1 MFNGNDSS
9 VRLNDEIIIICFQ
22 IGRIFFYICFGSVS
36 YTHLDVYKRQAP
48 LRTVRGS
55 DFVVTVPFKLVVGVT
70 VVLSELEEPVEL
82 VLT

>member
-1 MFNGNDSS
+1 MPLLSEACPVISNVLPLAS
-9 VRLNDEIIIICFQ
+9 VPNLL
-22 IGRIFFYICFGSVS
+22 YVAP
-36 YTHLDVYKRQAP
+36 AP